1 MIPSLEEL
9 KNSGCYVYQT
19 TNGKCGEGNDDA
31 KQKYV
36 RMVMRLRYNMTTMDY
51 SPYET
56 DANCNQGRQR
66 QSPVQ
71 QNPTVDVGV
80 EMQGLRLAIN
90 TAQTGRTFQDR
101 SHVFRVMGKPVTGNN
116 NAPVASL

>member
-1 MIPSLEEL
+1 
-9 KNSGCYVYQT
+9 
-19 TNGKCGEGNDDA
+19 
-31 KQKYV
+31 
-36 RMVMRLRYNMTTMDY
+36 MDY

-71 QNPTVDVGV
+71 QNPTVDVGAY
-80 EMQGLRLAIN
+80 MQGLRLAIN

-101 SHVFRVMGKPVTGNN
+101 SHVITVFGKPTGSGQQRTAAMLNVN
-116 NAPVASL
+116 VRGRRGNIVQTFPAMEYDFEPNDFEIS